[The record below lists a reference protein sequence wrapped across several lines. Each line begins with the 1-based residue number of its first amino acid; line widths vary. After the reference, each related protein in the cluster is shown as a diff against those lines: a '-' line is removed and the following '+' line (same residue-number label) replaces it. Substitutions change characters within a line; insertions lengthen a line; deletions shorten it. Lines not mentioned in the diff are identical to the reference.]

1 MLKIAHHPIYHDSE
15 YFFDLQNITL
25 NQKKT
30 RKTGISLSEVL
41 IEREMINA
49 DDSIKA
55 ILNWKHSYVKPEKVL
70 KKGWDVKKL
79 P

>member
-1 MLKIAHHPIYHDSE
+1 MLKIAHHPIYYDSE

-30 RKTGISLSEVL
+30 RKTGIPLSEVL

-55 ILNWKHSYVKPEKVL
+55 ILN
-70 KKGWDVKKL
+70 
-79 P
+79 